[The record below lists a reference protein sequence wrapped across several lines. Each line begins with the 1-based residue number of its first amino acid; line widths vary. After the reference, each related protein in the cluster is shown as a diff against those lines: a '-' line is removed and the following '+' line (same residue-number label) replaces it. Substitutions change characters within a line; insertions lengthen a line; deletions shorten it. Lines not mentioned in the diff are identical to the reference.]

1 MRLKLHFSLKNPD
14 IPSDY
19 RPFLLSFLKHSV
31 NNYNSTLYQKLYD
44 NGTTPKKYTFAVWLD
59 NPDFQDDIVLLKSNR
74 MTMQFSTGD
83 TVLGVH
89 MYNSFLRMKSKD
101 FPIPLGNLLSLKE
114 ITLIPEKLIT
124 DNKIQVKFISPLVV
138 RNRTNNK
145 DYYYSVSHTEFQ
157 QELLRSVRYQLQLSE
172 DLPVS
177 LIDDFILFP
186 IQPQKSVIQFYGQ
199 KMEVSLGTYEMHG
212 NPVLLDYFY
221 KNGISSRRSSGFGMI
236 EV

>member
-1 MRLKLHFSLKNPD
+1 VRLKLHFNLKNPD

-31 NNYNSTLYQKLYD
+31 SNYDSALYQKLYE

-59 NPDFQDDIVLLKSNR
+59 NPDFRDDTVLLKSNR

-89 MYNSFLRMKSKD
+89 MYNSFLKMKNKE
-101 FPIPLGNLLSLKE
+101 FPIPSGNSLLLREISLV
-114 ITLIPEKLIT
+114 PEKLIA
-124 DNKIQVKFISPLVV
+124 DNNIQIKFISPLVI

-145 DYYYSVSHTEFQ
+145 DYYYSVSHTEFH
-157 QELLRSVRYQLQLSE
+157 QELLKSVRYQLQLSE

-177 LIDDFILFP
+177 LLDDFTLTP
-186 IQPQKSVIQFYGQ
+186 VQPQKSVILFYGQ
-199 KMEVSLGTYEMHG
+199 KMEVSLGTFEMRG
-212 NPVLLDYFY
+212 SPVLMDYFY
-221 KNGISSRRSSGFGMI
+221 KNGISSRRGSGFGMI

>member
-19 RPFLLSFLKHSV
+19 RPFLLSFLKYSA
-31 NNYNSTLYQKLYD
+31 NNYDSALYQKLYES
-44 NGTTPKKYTFAVWLD
+44 GITPKKYTFAVWLD
-59 NPDFQDDIVLLKSNR
+59 NPDFKDNIVLLKSNR

-89 MYNSFLRMKSKD
+89 MYNSFLKMKNKE
-101 FPIPLGNLLSLKE
+101 FPIPLGNSLQLKR

-124 DNKIQVKFISPLVV
+124 DNKIHIKFVSPLVV
-138 RNRTNNK
+138 RSHIDNK
-145 DYYYSVSHTEFQ
+145 DYYYSISHTEFQ
-157 QELLRSVRYQLQLSE
+157 QELLRAVQYQLKLSE

-177 LIDDFILFP
+177 LLDNFKLIP
-186 IQPQKSVIQFYGQ
+186 VQPQKSVVLFYGQ
-199 KMEVSLGTYEMHG
+199 KMEVTLGTFEMHG
-212 NPVLLDYFY
+212 SPILLDYFY

-236 EV
+236 EI